1 MDWVCCISIR
11 LKQCKTMARDYK
23 YRAQNKQ
30 PAYHS
35 HKPSRHDNSVGIL
48 RWMLITALIIAFVVF
63 LVYLRGTG
71 TKQTVTPAQLQPL
84 AIAKPVNPKTEPK
97 NTELPQQ
104 KKKPE
109 AGAEEPRPQFDFY
122 TILPEKEVVV
132 PDYEIKTRAREER
145 LGEVKATKY
154 SVQAGSFKEFKQAD
168 AVRAKLA
175 LMGFESRVEK
185 AKVGSATWY
194 RVKLGPYAQMSSIST
209 IKARL
214 KQNGLDV
221 VVTEVRD

>member
-1 MDWVCCISIR
+1 
-11 LKQCKTMARDYK
+11 MARDYK

-35 HKPSRHDNSVGIL
+35 HKPSRHDSSVGIL

-71 TKQTVTPAQLQPL
+71 SKHSVAPAQLQPL
-84 AIAKPVNPKTEPK
+84 GIAKPVRTEP
-97 NTELPQQ
+97 Q
-104 KKKPE
+104 KTGQPPATKKSE
-109 AGAEEPRPQFDFY
+109 AGAEDLRPQFDFY